1 MSQLRVNSIRSE
13 TGTGAVDFPNGATV
27 TGVITAT
34 TLQSSITGDFTVS
47 GNLNVSGIATV
58 GSLGADLVGNITG
71 VAGTFSN
78 AVTVGSAISMSASAI
93 DGGVSVRILG
103 ESLKIAGVATAL
115 DFNALS
121 DVNLKDNVATV
132 GGALDKVSELRGVS
146 FNWKE
151 SGELSYGVIAQELE
165 NVLPEL
171 VHGSDPKTVN
181 YNGIIG
187 VLIEAVK
194 ELKAEVDSLKE

>member
-34 TLQSSITGDFTVS
+34 TLQSSVTGDFTVAR
-47 GNLNVSGIATV
+47 NLNVSGIATA
-58 GSLGADLVGNITG
+58 GSLI
-71 VAGTFSN
+71 
-78 AVTVGSAISMSASAI
+78 VGSAISMSAAAI

-103 ESLKIAGVATAL
+103 KSLKIAGVATAL

-151 SGELSYGVIAQELE
+151 SGEPSYGVIAQELE

-194 ELKAEVDSLKE
+194 ELKAEVDNLKK